1 MVGIVVVSHSRAL
14 ARAAVALAADMLHG
28 RAVRVAVA
36 AGLDEAT
43 FGTDAVRVKEAIE
56 EVDEPDGVLVLM
68 DLGSAVLSAE
78 MALDLLEPAVAGRVR
93 LCSAPL
99 VEGLVAATVAAAAGA
114 SIDEVATEAT
124 AALAGK
130 QAHLAVPDDDTPV
143 PATTEEPAASA
154 VFVVA
159 NEHGLHARPAAK
171 LVAEVRTLDA
181 RVWLRNVTT
190 NSDPVPASSLS
201 RVAVLGAL
209 AGHRLEVTATG
220 NQAKT
225 AVDHV
230 VALAARRFDET
241 RLGRPAVAPSATVS
255 AAASPGPLPASPG
268 IAVGPSWTL
277 VRPDLPID
285 GPTRSAHAV
294 DPIAEWRRVAE
305 PSPPS
310 AARRSAPELAR
321 LARWASQKPK
331 CSTRTSCCWTTP
343 SYSRRCA
350 NASTVG
356 APHRTRGPPSSTP
369 PVLGST
375 ACTTSTCE
383 PGPPTCARY
392 ETRSCTRCRVAPP
405 PLRCATGCWSPR
417 I

>member
-143 PATTEEPAASA
+143 PVTTEEPAASA

-190 NSDPVPASSLS
+190 NS
-201 RVAVLGAL
+201 
-209 AGHRLEVTATG
+209 
-220 NQAKT
+220 
-225 AVDHV
+225 
-230 VALAARRFDET
+230 
-241 RLGRPAVAPSATVS
+241 
-255 AAASPGPLPASPG
+255 
-268 IAVGPSWTL
+268 
-277 VRPDLPID
+277 
-285 GPTRSAHAV
+285 
-294 DPIAEWRRVAE
+294 
-305 PSPPS
+305 
-310 AARRSAPELAR
+310 
-321 LARWASQKPK
+321 
-331 CSTRTSCCWTTP
+331 
-343 SYSRRCA
+343 
-350 NASTVG
+350 
-356 APHRTRGPPSSTP
+356 
-369 PVLGST
+369 
-375 ACTTSTCE
+375 
-383 PGPPTCARY
+383 
-392 ETRSCTRCRVAPP
+392 TRCRHPA
-405 PLRCATGCWSPR
+405 
-417 I
+417 

>member
-14 ARAAVALAADMLHG
+14 ARASVALAADMLHG

-143 PATTEEPAASA
+143 PVTTEEPAASA

-241 RLGRPAVAPSATVS
+241 RLGRSAVAPSATGL
-255 AAASPGPLPASPG
+255 AAASAGPFPASPG

-277 VRPDLPID
+277 VRPDVPID
-285 GPTRSAHAV
+285 GTRSAYAV
-294 DPIAEWRRVAE
+294 DPIAEWRRVRGAV
-305 PSPPS
+305 
-310 AARRSAPELAR
+310 AAVRRET
-321 LARWASQKPK
+321 
-331 CSTRTSCCWTTP
+331 TRTRARTA
-343 SYSRRCA
+343 RE
-350 NASTVG
+350 VG
-356 APHRTRGPPSSTP
+356 ESEAEVFDAH
-369 PVLGST
+369 LM
-375 ACTTSTCE
+375 
-383 PGPPTCARY
+383 
-392 ETRSCTRCRVAPP
+392 
-405 PLRCATGCWSPR
+405 LL
-417 I
+417 